1 MTEKEARDQEDNDPV
16 FHCGDSKTTPIRQN
30 SGAHETLSQE
40 DDSWAQAKYRF
51 AGVCKFPERHK
62 LLLDSPLVTSCVL
75 MFKGRRKPRK
85 VGVFVEVAG

>member
-1 MTEKEARDQEDNDPV
+1 MTEKEDRGQEDNDPV

-30 SGAHETLSQE
+30 LGSLETLSQE
-40 DDSWAQAKYRF
+40 YDSWAQAKYRF
-51 AGVCKFPERHK
+51 AGVCKLAGRHK

-75 MFKGRRKPRK
+75 FMGKRKPRK